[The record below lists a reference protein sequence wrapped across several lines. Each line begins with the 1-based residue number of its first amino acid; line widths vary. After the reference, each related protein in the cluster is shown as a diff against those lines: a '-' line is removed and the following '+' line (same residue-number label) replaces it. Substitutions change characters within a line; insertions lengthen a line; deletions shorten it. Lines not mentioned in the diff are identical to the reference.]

1 VRQDDELQL
10 ERNANLRETQIG
22 IAEEREV
29 YFVLELA
36 RRHQEDELVLEGNA
50 HCFLVV
56 ERDLEGNAK
65 CVSSWRWCAGMMNY
79 RIGGEREAY
88 LVQLLVHQAGKL
100 ELQRNA

>member
-1 VRQDDELQL
+1 VYPLQELVRQHEELQL
-10 ERNANLRETQIG
+10 ERNANLREMQIG

-36 RRHQEDELVLEGNA
+36 RQHQEDELGLEGNA

-65 CVSSWRWCAGMMNY
+65 CVSS
-79 RIGGEREAY
+79 
-88 LVQLLVHQAGKL
+88 
-100 ELQRNA
+100 